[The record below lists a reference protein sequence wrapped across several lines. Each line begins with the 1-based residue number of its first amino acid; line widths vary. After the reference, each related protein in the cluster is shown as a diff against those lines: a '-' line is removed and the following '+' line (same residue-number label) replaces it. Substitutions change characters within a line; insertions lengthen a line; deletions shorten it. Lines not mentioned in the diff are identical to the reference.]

1 MRSQLIPVILT
12 HLPTKSSYSSK
23 TPRFLES
30 SDLKRSCPLTLHKLF
45 TAQLGLDTVKI
56 ECPYVAIIGVES
68 KGGYDASNIV
78 TVRSESATT
87 MWSAQKADGASRCIY
102 IMYRA
107 PVI

>member
-1 MRSQLIPVILT
+1 MLA

-30 SDLKRSCPLTLHKLF
+30 SDLKCSRPPVLDILF
-45 TAQLGLDTVKI
+45 TAQLGLDTV
-56 ECPYVAIIGVES
+56 EVERPYVTIIGVES
-68 KGGYDASNIV
+68 KRSYNASNIV

-87 MWSAQKADGASRCIY
+87 VRSAQKADSASRCIY
-102 IMYRA
+102 IMYRT